1 MTSRVPPAPPCT
13 LVIFGARGDLAKRLL
28 VPALYNLAVAHRLD
42 PAFKVIGVDH
52 GESDDET
59 WRASL
64 RDFLRQL
71 GANRN
76 SEFGKAKINAKAWEW
91 LEGRL
96 FYQRGDF
103 EDDADY
109 VRLGERLAT
118 VAGKN
123 GNALFYL
130 ATAPRFFGEAVER
143 LARAGLMA
151 EPRRGFRRVVIEK
164 PFGNDLATAKAL
176 NKRIL
181 AVVEERQ
188 VFRIDHF
195 LGKETVRNIMV
206 TRFGNGVFEPLWNR
220 MHIDSV
226 EITAAETVGVENRGS
241 YYDQAGALRDMIPNH
256 LFQVLSMVAME
267 PPNSFDPQAVRAE
280 TGRAIEAI
288 RKLTP
293 RQALADSVRGQYEA
307 GVVAG

>member
-1 MTSRVPPAPPCT
+1 MV
-13 LVIFGARGDLAKRLL
+13 
-28 VPALYNLAVAHRLD
+28 
-42 PAFKVIGVDH
+42 
-52 GESDDET
+52 
-59 WRASL
+59 
-64 RDFLRQL
+64 
-71 GANRN
+71 
-76 SEFGKAKINAKAWEW
+76 
-91 LEGRL
+91 
-96 FYQRGDF
+96 
-103 EDDADY
+103 
-109 VRLGERLAT
+109 
-118 VAGKN
+118 
-123 GNALFYL
+123 
-130 ATAPRFFGEAVER
+130 
-143 LARAGLMA
+143 

-220 MHIDSV
+220 LHINSV

-307 GVVAG
+307 GVVVGKPMAAYRELAARRS